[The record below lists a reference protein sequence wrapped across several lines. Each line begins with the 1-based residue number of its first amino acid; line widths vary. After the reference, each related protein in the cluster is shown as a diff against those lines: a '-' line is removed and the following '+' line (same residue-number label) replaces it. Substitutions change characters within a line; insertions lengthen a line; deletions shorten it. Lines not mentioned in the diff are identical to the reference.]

1 MASLLDRFREH
12 LQRARLLT
20 RPGTAIVAVSG
31 GPDSVALL
39 DLLHAVAA
47 ERGLALVVAHADHGM
62 RADSRLVG
70 QAVRELATRYR
81 LPFELGELH
90 LGPEA
95 TETVARRARYAW
107 LRELQRRRAARYL
120 VTAHHQDDQVE
131 TVLLRVLRGSAPAG
145 LAGIPARARGGLF
158 RPLLAFTRAR
168 SEERRV
174 GKECRSR
181 WSPYH

>member
-62 RADSRLVG
+62 QADSRLVG

-81 LPFELGELH
+81 LPFVLGELH
-90 LGPEA
+90 LVPDA
-95 TETVARRARYAW
+95 SETVERRARSAW
-107 LRELQRRRAARYL
+107 LREVSRRRA
-120 VTAHHQDDQVE
+120 
-131 TVLLRVLRGSAPAG
+131 
-145 LAGIPARARGGLF
+145 
-158 RPLLAFTRAR
+158 
-168 SEERRV
+168 
-174 GKECRSR
+174 
-181 WSPYH
+181 